1 MVLLLDKE
9 KLLCNFLCCVN
20 WEEKY
25 FYIIE
30 LGQCLL
36 ELRDEDRSL

>member
-1 MVLLLDKE
+1 MVLLSDKE
-9 KLLCNFLCCVN
+9 KLLRNFLRCVN

-30 LGQCLL
+30 LG
-36 ELRDEDRSL
+36 